1 MPLIAAPRALLG
13 LGRGGRG
20 APRNLFRT
28 IVLMSVMVI
37 GVIAVGVRLGETAI
51 HSGSGLAGGILV
63 FAIGFVVAIVYGIA
77 RDTSIGLLAWLVAMA
92 FGRLVPGHGLF
103 AVDRL
108 AFMIFAGAWF
118 IEVVNGR
125 RELGRFGMT
134 EFLMVCFV
142 MLAIASSL
150 LPHDLP
156 VAGEKGAH
164 RSLFDLILSSA
175 FLPFAGFVLARQT
188 LLDERNVKRFLWALA
203 IFGTYLAITNILW
216 LTGPK
221 NLVWPHDIFD
231 PSVGAQV
238 DRARGVFLNAAVTG
252 YALIACFVAAMHLAR
267 ANRRWRL
274 PLVVVSLM
282 MIVGIGLT
290 QTRSAWLAAAFVVV
304 FSAIVNRGFRRWY
317 IVILI
322 GVGLLVGAKW
332 SDFTSS
338 DRAKGGV
345 TSVNETQ
352 DRLNAFATGVWAI
365 EQKPIFGW
373 GLGTFPSINSV
384 HHKAW
389 KDTPWNRGY
398 GIFPHDT
405 QVGTGAELGLVG
417 LGLWL
422 MIIISMIIASG
433 RAWRALP
440 RSGLLSRGLASSFWC
455 IAIAWAVTASLIDI
469 RLFAFAN
476 TVFFLFGGMC
486 AGLADKATRE
496 ADEASAETRI
506 VSSGPHALTLART

>member
-1 MPLIAAPRALLG
+1 MWMTAVSRVPLG
-13 LGRGGRG
+13 LGGGGRG

-28 IVLMSVMVI
+28 VVLMAVMLV

-63 FAIGFVVAIVYGIA
+63 FGIGFVVAVVYGVA
-77 RDTSIGLLAWLVAMA
+77 RDSSIGLLAWLLAMA

-150 LPHDLP
+150 LPHELP
-156 VAGEKGAH
+156 VAGEKGTS

-188 LLDERNVKRFLWALA
+188 LLDRRNITRFLWALA
-203 IFGTYLAITNILW
+203 VFGLYLAITNVLW

-252 YALIACFVAAMHLAR
+252 YALIACFVATMHLAR
-267 ANRRWRL
+267 VNRRWRL
-274 PLVVVSLM
+274 PLVLSALL
-282 MIVGIGLT
+282 MIVAVGLT
-290 QTRSAWLAAAFVVV
+290 QTRSAWLAAALVVI

-322 GVGLLVGAKW
+322 GVGLLVGVKW

-365 EQKPIFGW
+365 EQKPVFGW

-440 RSGLLSRGLASSFWC
+440 RSGLISRGLASSFWC
-455 IAIAWAVTASLIDI
+455 VFIAWAATASLIDI

-486 AGLADKATRE
+486 AGLADKAKKE
-496 ADEASAETRI
+496 AEEASAETRI
-506 VSSGPHALTLART
+506 ISGGPHTPTLART